1 MAATQFGTSLI
12 MGASITIT
20 LPNASSYILESCTE
34 NEAERDEEKTYD
46 ASGAIA
52 NIAQFGKYPIV
63 NATLICK
70 TTTAAP
76 ATDFPVGTV
85 IQIGADYW
93 MIDSAPIVKS
103 KSPHR
108 VTVRLIKYNL
118 ATVV

>member
-52 NIAQFGKYPIV
+52 NIAQFGKYPAV
-63 NATLICK
+63 TATLICK
-70 TTTAAP
+70 TGADPVA
-76 ATDFPVGTV
+76 DFPVGTV
-85 IQIGADYW
+85 VNTNW
-93 MIDSAPIVKS
+93 MVDAAPITKT

-108 VTVRLIKYNL
+108 VQIRLVQYGL
-118 ATVV
+118 AAL

>member
-12 MGASITIT
+12 LGASTTIT
-20 LPNASSYILESCTE
+20 LPNASSYYVESVTE
-34 NEAERDEEKTYD
+34 NEAEIDEEKTYD
-46 ASGAIA
+46 ADGAIA

-63 NATLICK
+63 TATLICK

-85 IQIGADYW
+85 ITIGADKWY
-93 MIDSAPIVKS
+93 IASAPITKT

-118 ATVV
+118 ALVV

>member
-12 MGASITIT
+12 LGATCTIT
-20 LPNASSYILESCTE
+20 LPNASSYYVESVTE

-46 ASGAIA
+46 ANGAIA

-63 NATLICK
+63 TATLVCK
-70 TTTAAP
+70 TTTAVP

-85 IQIGADYW
+85 ITISGNYW
-93 MIDSAPIVKS
+93 FIDSAPITKS

-108 VTVRLIKYNL
+108 VTVKLIKYNL
-118 ATVV
+118 NAV